1 MKKLISMTDYVL
13 EQQAKITSS
22 NEKPYDFYLNV
33 TKYANFLKQPLTLGM
48 FMPTDS
54 EGNVLNYDDIKQSVI
69 EGTENWSIWE
79 NAREKVIFRE
89 NKDMEDRFYMNG
101 DVSFLCIEDIINCDF
116 ELTDSAVFNLF
127 GEK

>member
-1 MKKLISMTDYVL
+1 MTDYVL

-33 TKYANFLKQPLTLGM
+33 TKYANFLKQPLTLSM
-48 FMPTDS
+48 FIPTDS
-54 EGNVLNYDDIKQSVI
+54 EGNVLEEPVI
-69 EGTENWSIWE
+69 DTEYLSSFE
-79 NAREKVIFRE
+79 PYERDLYKEAQEKVLFKE

-101 DVSFLCIEDIINCDF
+101 DVSFLCVEDIINCDF
-116 ELTDSAVFNLF
+116 ELTDSAVLNLF